1 MITFPTKLRTRTR
14 LSWIENLLNVQKS
27 KRASSIKR
35 HWSSSTSNCMYIC
48 CQMSVVTKVW
58 WMVCHHV
65 NWIHTIQGW
74 CNVWDA
80 ALVQGWPII
89 HAFDPNH
96 AKTWGQFYQDQD
108 QFILQMYIHVSHQLH
123 LIKIW
128 FKYHCEQFSKTN
140 PCKWPYLYHLHVLTE
155 NRILNQN
162 LD

>member
-1 MITFPTKLRTRTR
+1 MITFPTKLRTRTILDR
-14 LSWIENLLNVQKS
+14 KSIKCSKEQKS
-27 KRASSIKR
+27 LFYKDIGPVPSSY
-35 HWSSSTSNCMYIC
+35 CMCIC

>member
-1 MITFPTKLRTRTR
+1 MIINNSMITFPTKLRTRTILDR
-14 LSWIENLLNVQKS
+14 KSIKCSKEQKS
-27 KRASSIKR
+27 LFYKDIGPVPSSY
-35 HWSSSTSNCMYIC
+35 CMCIC

-96 AKTWGQFYQDQD
+96 AKTWGQFNHPPPPGPGPVHIANVHTCIPPAAPDKNM
-108 QFILQMYIHVSHQLH
+108 I
-123 LIKIW
+123 
-128 FKYHCEQFSKTN
+128 
-140 PCKWPYLYHLHVLTE
+140 
-155 NRILNQN
+155 
-162 LD
+162 